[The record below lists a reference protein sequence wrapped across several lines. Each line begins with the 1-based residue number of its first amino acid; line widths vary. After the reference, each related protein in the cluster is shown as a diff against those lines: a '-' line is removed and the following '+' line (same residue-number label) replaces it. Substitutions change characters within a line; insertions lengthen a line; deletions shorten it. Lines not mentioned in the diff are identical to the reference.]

1 MHKKTLIIKAK
12 NRLGV
17 QLMLLM
23 QLRRKFSRSYFPERR
38 LRKN

>member
-1 MHKKTLIIKAK
+1 
-12 NRLGV
+12 
-17 QLMLLM
+17 MLLM